1 MGDVLITVKV
11 MPDGVD
17 TDLDAL
23 EERIRGLGYRVNN
36 IDREP
41 IAFGL
46 VALMCG
52 FVAKDEGGIADDISD
67 AIKDLE
73 GVSEAEV
80 VEATLVS

>member
-11 MPDGVD
+11 MPEGVD

-23 EERIRGLGYRVNN
+23 EGRIRDLGYRVNN
-36 IDREP
+36 VDREP

-52 FVAKDEGGIADDISD
+52 FVAKDEGGIADEITE
-67 AIKDLE
+67 AIKRLE
-73 GVSEAEV
+73 GVGGAEV